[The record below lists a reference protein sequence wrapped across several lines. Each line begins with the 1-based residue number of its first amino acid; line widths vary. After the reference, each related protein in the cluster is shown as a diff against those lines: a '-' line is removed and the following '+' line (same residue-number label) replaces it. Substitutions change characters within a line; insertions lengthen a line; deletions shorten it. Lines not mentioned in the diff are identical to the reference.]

1 MGGIIVGGE
10 RVSVGSVLHL
20 LAAELVA
27 PSRVILGV
35 VLLDPLLAVKVAR
48 KSLARTQLHRR
59 MKASALFSVFA
70 SYSHKYSHWVGSIL
84 DPVGLVAIIRNR
96 LSSSWRHCRFPAF
109 S

>member
-48 KSLARTQLHRR
+48 ISLARTQLHRR
-59 MKASALFSVFA
+59 MKAVLEASLGFENEVFRQ
-70 SYSHKYSHWVGSIL
+70 L
-84 DPVGLVAIIRNR
+84 
-96 LSSSWRHCRFPAF
+96 
-109 S
+109 